1 MHQELGSLQQVQ
13 LLLIIL
19 SLLVAVVVD
28 MVVAEVV
35 VLEVLEWVV
44 GSQ

>member
-19 SLLVAVVVD
+19 LLVVAVPQD
-28 MVVAEVV
+28 GVV
-35 VLEVLEWVV
+35 VLEVVQVDLEQVLRYL
-44 GSQ
+44 